1 MDEYL
6 LLQLKS
12 LKTKQS
18 FLESVYEEKNY
29 LFQSEAVP
37 LFHREF
43 SEIIP
48 KPEKQRFAKERK
60 RPRKLVNDVFK
71 KLSTKLH
78 PDKGGDKELFQKA
91 NEAKENNNLSE
102 LLDIANEVN
111 VRIED
116 TEDMIPILQERNH
129 ITQNKIDMIEKSLA
143 WQWYFY
149 DDEEKEKAKPIFL
162 DILKKELKLDI

>member
-1 MDEYL
+1 MDDYTI
-6 LLQLKS
+6 LQLKS

-18 FLESVYEEKNY
+18 FLESNWEEKNY
-29 LFQSEAVP
+29 LFQLKVIP
-37 LFHREF
+37 KFHEDF

-48 KPEKQRFAKERK
+48 KEEQKRGDERKK
-60 RPRKLVNDVFK
+60 RPRKIVNDIFK

-78 PDKGGDKELFQKA
+78 PDKGGDKELFQQA

-102 LLDIANEVN
+102 LLDIANEIN

-116 TEDMIPILQERNH
+116 TEDMIPILKEKNH

-149 DDEEKEKAKPIFL
+149 NEEEKNKARPIFL